1 MKKLTTI
8 LIFTF
13 YFTISFAQIN
23 RGEIVQIKEVPSEK
37 MEITPLRFH
46 AIIIAENDYIDPSFN
61 DLDSSPLNDAI
72 NLSNILIQK
81 YSFNKSNVLI
91 LNNASRNEIIDKLEI
106 KRQELTEDDNLLIF
120 YAGHGYWD
128 DELKMGYWIP
138 SDAKKQSKGTWI
150 ANTDLTT
157 YISAIKAKH
166 ILLLSDACFSGG
178 IFKNRGIDEMNNG
191 LKRLY
196 SLKSRKAIT
205 SGNLKP
211 VPNES
216 VFMKYFIKKLSENE
230 NQFLPTNELFVS
242 IQGNILNNSNTEPL
256 YGVLQNTGDESG
268 EFIFYNSTGT
278 SNELNKELVTAI
290 TQKEKSI
297 STTVI
302 EENNRT
308 LSNPQRIA
316 ILGFD
321 NTGKVSEYG
330 DFGIPLSNMLTTDLA
345 TVKNLTLVD
354 RRSLEKVLNEQKLN
368 NSQKFDINTAT
379 KIGKLLG
386 AQIIL
391 TGTYFEMF
399 GSLRIDAKFIN
410 VETGQIVFSI
420 GSEGAREKFFD
431 LEKDLANKIVEK
443 LK

>member
-1 MKKLTTI
+1 MKFN
-8 LIFTF
+8 LI
-13 YFTISFAQIN
+13 YFLAIFSVYTGFSQIN
-23 RGEIVQIKEVPSEK
+23 RAIIETNNVNSESKGLLPS
-37 MEITPLRFH
+37 RFH
-46 AIIIAENDYIDPSFN
+46 AIIIAESNYSDPSIP
-61 DLDSSPLNDAI
+61 DLDNDPIIDAN
-72 NLSNILIQK
+72 NLSKILIQK
-81 YSFNKSNVLI
+81 YSFNSDNVDVLVD
-91 LNNASRNEIIDKLEI
+91 ASRNEIIDKLEL
-106 KRQELTEDDNLLIF
+106 KRRELSEDDNLLIF
-120 YAGHGYWD
+120 YAGHGMWEK
-128 DELKMGYWIP
+128 ELNMGYWQPI
-138 SDAKKQSKGTWI
+138 DAKAQSKGSWI

-166 ILLLSDACFSGG
+166 VLLISDACFSGG
-178 IFKNRGIDEMNNG
+178 IFKSRGMVDMNNG
-191 LKRLY
+191 LNRLY

-205 SGNLKP
+205 SGNLTT
-211 VPNES
+211 VPNVS
-216 VFMKYFIKKLSENE
+216 VFMKYLLKKLTENE

-256 YGVLQNTGDESG
+256 YGVIQNTDDESG
-268 EFIFYNSTGT
+268 EFIFYNALGT
-278 SNELNKELVTAI
+278 SNEINNELVTVI
-290 TQKEKSI
+290 TKKEKSVSI
-297 STTVI
+297 PVI

-330 DFGIPLSNMLTTDLA
+330 DLGNPLRDMLTSDLA

-354 RRSLEKVLNEQKLN
+354 RQSLEKVLNEQKLN

-410 VETGQIVFSI
+410 VETGQIIFSI
-420 GSEGAREKFFD
+420 GSDGARGKFFD

>member
-1 MKKLTTI
+1 MKTG
-8 LIFTF
+8 LIFYLAIF
-13 YFTISFAQIN
+13 SVYSGFTQIN
-23 RGEIVQIKEVPSEK
+23 RGIIETNNVNSESKGLLPS
-37 MEITPLRFH
+37 RFH
-46 AIIIAENDYIDPSFN
+46 ALIIAESNYNDPSIT
-61 DLDSSPLNDAI
+61 DLDNDPINDAN
-72 NLSNILIQK
+72 NLSKILIQK
-81 YSFNKSNVLI
+81 YSFSSNNVDLLI
-91 LNNASRNEIIDKLEI
+91 DASRNEIIDKLEL
-106 KRQELTEDDNLLIF
+106 KRRELTEEDNLLIF
-120 YAGHGYWD
+120 YAGHGYWEK
-128 DELKMGYWIP
+128 ELNMGYWWP
-138 SDAKKQSKGTWI
+138 SDTKFQSKGSWI

-166 ILLLSDACFSGG
+166 VLLISDACFSGG
-178 IFKNRGIDEMNNG
+178 IFKSRGMVDMNSG

-205 SGNLKP
+205 SGNLTT
-211 VPNES
+211 VPNVS
-216 VFMKYFIKKLSENE
+216 VFMKYLLKKLTENE
-230 NQFLPTNELFVS
+230 KQFLPTNELFVS

-256 YGVLQNTGDESG
+256 YGVIQNTDDESG
-268 EFIFYNSTGT
+268 EFIFYNALGT
-278 SNELNKELVTAI
+278 SNEINNELVKVI
-290 TQKEKSI
+290 TKKEKSVSI
-297 STTVI
+297 PVI

-330 DFGIPLSNMLTTDLA
+330 DLGNPLRDMLTSDLA
-345 TVKNLTLVD
+345 TVKNLILVD
-354 RRSLEKVLNEQKLN
+354 RQSLEKVLNEQKLN

-410 VETGQIVFSI
+410 VETGQIIFSI
-420 GSEGAREKFFD
+420 GSDGARGKFFD

>member
-1 MKKLTTI
+1 MKYLLKKLT
-8 LIFTF
+8 
-13 YFTISFAQIN
+13 
-23 RGEIVQIKEVPSEK
+23 
-37 MEITPLRFH
+37 
-46 AIIIAENDYIDPSFN
+46 
-61 DLDSSPLNDAI
+61 
-72 NLSNILIQK
+72 
-81 YSFNKSNVLI
+81 
-91 LNNASRNEIIDKLEI
+91 
-106 KRQELTEDDNLLIF
+106 
-120 YAGHGYWD
+120 
-128 DELKMGYWIP
+128 
-138 SDAKKQSKGTWI
+138 
-150 ANTDLTT
+150 
-157 YISAIKAKH
+157 
-166 ILLLSDACFSGG
+166 
-178 IFKNRGIDEMNNG
+178 
-191 LKRLY
+191 
-196 SLKSRKAIT
+196 
-205 SGNLKP
+205 
-211 VPNES
+211 
-216 VFMKYFIKKLSENE
+216 ENE

-256 YGVLQNTGDESG
+256 YGVIQNTDDESG
-268 EFIFYNSTGT
+268 EFIFYNALGT
-278 SNELNKELVTAI
+278 SNEINNELVTVI
-290 TQKEKSI
+290 TKKEKSVSI
-297 STTVI
+297 PVI

-330 DFGIPLSNMLTTDLA
+330 DLGNPLRDMLTSDLA

-354 RRSLEKVLNEQKLN
+354 RQSLEKVLNEQKLN

-410 VETGQIVFSI
+410 VETGQIIFSI
-420 GSEGAREKFFD
+420 GSDGARGKFFD